1 MITDFFLLGIGLTFL
16 ILGGDFLVKGA
27 VGLALSKNI
36 SPLIIGMTIVSF
48 GTSAPEM
55 LVCINAALKPG
66 DANLMSMGN
75 IIGSNIANLSLVL
88 GATAIVSGIPVDNQ
102 STRQDWPILFFSS
115 ILFILFCWDL
125 KVVWWEG
132 AILFTG
138 VLLFTLFMI
147 YKNKNKSNLAVD
159 LPEVDISKP
168 NSKIVNKIWLKN
180 LSFLS
185 LGIAGLFYGSQ
196 WLLDSATNIALQFGV
211 SPYIIGVTILAVG
224 TSIPELTTS
233 IIAAYKKETEIAL
246 GNLIG
251 SNIFNILA
259 VVGLT
264 SIVSPMHLEIKTL
277 NYDIIWMIGITILI
291 FPLMV
296 WKKLIF
302 KWMGG
307 ILITIYGLYVYFLI
321 Q

>member
-1 MITDFFLLGIGLTFL
+1 MLVDFIWLTVGLALLIF
-16 ILGGDFLVKGA
+16 GGDFLVKGA

-55 LVCINAALKPG
+55 LVCINAALQPG

-88 GATAIVSGIPVDNQ
+88 GSTALVASIPVEKPSIN
-102 STRQDWPILFFSS
+102 QDWPILFVSSLIFIAFS
-115 ILFILFCWDL
+115 WDL
-125 KVVWWEG
+125 QVVWWEG
-132 AILFTG
+132 IILFIG
-138 VLLFTLFMI
+138 VIVFTLFMI
-147 YKNKNKSNLAVD
+147 WKNKNKGNVAVD
-159 LPEVDISKP
+159 LPVEDLPKLSNTKNV
-168 NSKIVNKIWLKN
+168 WLKN
-180 LSFLS
+180 IGFLA
-185 LGIAGLFYGSQ
+185 LGIVGLFYGAE
-196 WLLDSATNIALQFGV
+196 WLLSSATNIALAFGV

-233 IIAAYKKETEIAL
+233 VIAAYKKETEIAL

-264 SIVSPMHLEIKTL
+264 SIISPMKLTQSAF
-277 NYDIIWMIGITILI
+277 NYDMMWMLAIAVII
-291 FPLMV
+291 FPFMI
-296 WKKLIF
+296 WKKIPLSSYRSLF
-302 KWMGG
+302 CQ
-307 ILITIYGLYVYFLI
+307 LLLFPY
-321 Q
+321 

>member
-1 MITDFFLLGIGLTFL
+1 MIVDFVWLTVGLALLIF
-16 ILGGDFLVKGA
+16 GGDFLVKGA

-55 LVCINAALKPG
+55 LVCINAALQPG

-88 GATAIVSGIPVDNQ
+88 GATALVASIPVEKASIQ
-102 STRQDWPILFFSS
+102 QDWPILFVSSLIFIVFS
-115 ILFILFCWDL
+115 WDL
-125 KVVWWEG
+125 EVVWWEG
-132 AILFTG
+132 IILFIG
-138 VLLFTLFMI
+138 VIAFTIFMI
-147 YKNKNKSNLAVD
+147 WKNKNKGNVVVD
-159 LPEVDISKP
+159 LPIQDLPETSK
-168 NSKIVNKIWLKN
+168 SKNILFKNIGFLAIGIV
-180 LSFLS
+180 
-185 LGIAGLFYGSQ
+185 GLFYGAE
-196 WLLDSATNIALQFGV
+196 WLLSSATNIALAFGV

-233 IIAAYKKETEIAL
+233 VIAAYKKETEIAL

-264 SIVSPMHLEIKTL
+264 SIISPMKLTQSAF
-277 NYDIIWMIGITILI
+277 NYDMMWMLAIALLI
-291 FPLMV
+291 FPFMI
-296 WKKLIF
+296 WKKLIQR
-302 KWMGG
+302 WMGL
-307 ILITIYGLYVYFLI
+307 ILVLVYSCYVYFLI
-321 Q
+321 V

>member
-1 MITDFFLLGIGLTFL
+1 MIFDFLWLTLGLALLIF
-16 ILGGDFLVKGA
+16 GGDFLVKGA

-88 GATAIVSGIPVDNQ
+88 GATALVANLPVEKQ
-102 STRQDWPILFFSS
+102 STKQDWPILFISS
-115 ILFILFCWDL
+115 IIFIIFCWDL

-132 AILFTG
+132 ILLFLGIILFTF
-138 VLLFTLFMI
+138 LMI
-147 YKNKNKSNLAVD
+147 WKNKHKADVGID
-159 LPEVDISKP
+159 LPEVDLEIA
-168 NSKIVNKIWLKN
+168 KINDPKEIKKIWLKN
-180 LSFLS
+180 IGF
-185 LGIAGLFYGSQ
+185 IAIGCVGLFYGAE
-196 WLLDSATNIALQFGV
+196 WLLSSATNIALAFGV
-211 SPYIIGVTILAVG
+211 TPYIIGVTILAVG

-233 IIAAYKKETEIAL
+233 IIAAFKKETEIAL

-264 SIVSPMHLEIKTL
+264 SVISPMHLTEGIFK
-277 NYDIIWMIGITILI
+277 YDLMWMLAIAFII
-291 FPLMV
+291 FPFMI

-302 KWMGG
+302 RWMGG
-307 ILITIYGLYVYFLI
+307 F
-321 Q
+321 

>member
-1 MITDFFLLGIGLTFL
+1 MGLALLIF
-16 ILGGDFLVKGA
+16 GGDFLVKGA

-55 LVCINAALKPG
+55 LVCINAALQPG

-88 GATAIVSGIPVDNQ
+88 GSTALVASIPVEKPSIN
-102 STRQDWPILFFSS
+102 QDWPILFVSSLIFIAFS
-115 ILFILFCWDL
+115 WDL
-125 KVVWWEG
+125 QVVWWEG
-132 AILFTG
+132 IILFIG
-138 VLLFTLFMI
+138 VIVFTLFMI
-147 YKNKNKSNLAVD
+147 WKNKNKGNVAVD
-159 LPEVDISKP
+159 LPVEDLPKLSNTKKV
-168 NSKIVNKIWLKN
+168 WFKN
-180 LSFLS
+180 IGFLA
-185 LGIAGLFYGSQ
+185 LGIVGLFYGAE
-196 WLLDSATNIALQFGV
+196 WLLSSATNIALAFGV

-233 IIAAYKKETEIAL
+233 VIAAYKKETEIAL

-264 SIVSPMHLEIKTL
+264 SIISPMKLTQSAF
-277 NYDIIWMIGITILI
+277 NYDMMWMLAIAVLI
-291 FPLMV
+291 FPFMI
-296 WKKLIF
+296 WKKLIQR
-302 KWMGG
+302 WMGL
-307 ILITIYGLYVYFLI
+307 ILVLVYSCYVYFLI
-321 Q
+321 V

>member
-1 MITDFFLLGIGLTFL
+1 MLVDFIWLTVGLALLIF
-16 ILGGDFLVKGA
+16 GGDFLVKGA

-55 LVCINAALKPG
+55 LVCINAALQPG

-88 GATAIVSGIPVDNQ
+88 GSTALVASIPVEKPSIN
-102 STRQDWPILFFSS
+102 QDWPILFVSSLIFIAFS
-115 ILFILFCWDL
+115 WDL
-125 KVVWWEG
+125 QVVWWEG
-132 AILFTG
+132 IILFIG
-138 VLLFTLFMI
+138 VIVFTLFMI
-147 YKNKNKSNLAVD
+147 WKNKNKGNVAVD
-159 LPEVDISKP
+159 LPVEDLPKLSNTKKV
-168 NSKIVNKIWLKN
+168 WFKN
-180 LSFLS
+180 IGFLA
-185 LGIAGLFYGSQ
+185 LGIVGLFYGAE
-196 WLLDSATNIALQFGV
+196 WLLSSATNIALAFGV

-233 IIAAYKKETEIAL
+233 VIAAYKKETEIAL

-264 SIVSPMHLEIKTL
+264 SIISPMKLTQSAF
-277 NYDIIWMIGITILI
+277 NYDMMWMLAIAVLI
-291 FPLMV
+291 FPFMI
-296 WKKLIF
+296 WKKLIQR
-302 KWMGG
+302 WMGL
-307 ILITIYGLYVYFLI
+307 ILVLVYSCYVYFLI
-321 Q
+321 V

>member
-1 MITDFFLLGIGLTFL
+1 MIVDFVWLTVGLVLLIF
-16 ILGGDFLVKGA
+16 GGDFLVKGA

-55 LVCINAALKPG
+55 LVCINAALQPG

-88 GATAIVSGIPVDNQ
+88 GTTAIVASIPVEKQ
-102 STRQDWPILFFSS
+102 SIQQDWPILFVSS
-115 ILFILFCWDL
+115 LIFILFCWDL
-125 KVVWWEG
+125 QVIWWEG
-132 AILFTG
+132 VVLFIG
-138 VLLFTLFMI
+138 VIVFTLFMI
-147 YKNKNKSNLAVD
+147 WKNKNKSDVAID
-159 LPEVDISKP
+159 LPEVNLS
-168 NSKIVNKIWLKN
+168 NSKTLKN
-180 LSFLS
+180 IWFKNISFLAI
-185 LGIAGLFYGSQ
+185 GIVGLFYGSE
-196 WLLDSATNIALQFGV
+196 WLLSSATNVALAFGV

-264 SIVSPMHLEIKTL
+264 SVISPMKLTQSVF
-277 NYDIIWMIGITILI
+277 NYDMMWMLVIAILI
-291 FPLMV
+291 FPLMI
-296 WKKLIF
+296 WKKIIQR
-302 KWMGG
+302 WMG
-307 ILITIYGLYVYFLI
+307 LVMLLLYVSYVYFLI
-321 Q
+321 V

>member
-1 MITDFFLLGIGLTFL
+1 MLVDFIWLTVGLALLIF
-16 ILGGDFLVKGA
+16 GGDFLVKGA

-55 LVCINAALKPG
+55 LVCINAALQPG

-88 GATAIVSGIPVDNQ
+88 GSTALVASIPVEKPSIN
-102 STRQDWPILFFSS
+102 QDWPILFVSSLIFIAFS
-115 ILFILFCWDL
+115 WDL
-125 KVVWWEG
+125 QVVWWEG
-132 AILFTG
+132 IILFIG
-138 VLLFTLFMI
+138 VIVFTLFMI
-147 YKNKNKSNLAVD
+147 WKNKNKGNVAVD
-159 LPEVDISKP
+159 LPVEDLPKLSNTKNV
-168 NSKIVNKIWLKN
+168 WLKN
-180 LSFLS
+180 IGFLA
-185 LGIAGLFYGSQ
+185 LGIVGLFYGAE
-196 WLLDSATNIALQFGV
+196 WLLSSATNIALAFGV

-233 IIAAYKKETEIAL
+233 VIAAYKKETEIAL

-264 SIVSPMHLEIKTL
+264 SIISPMKLTQSAF
-277 NYDIIWMIGITILI
+277 NYDMMWMLAIAVLI
-291 FPLMV
+291 FPFMI
-296 WKKLIF
+296 WKKLIQR
-302 KWMGG
+302 WMGL
-307 ILITIYGLYVYFLI
+307 ILVLVYSCYVYFLI
-321 Q
+321 V